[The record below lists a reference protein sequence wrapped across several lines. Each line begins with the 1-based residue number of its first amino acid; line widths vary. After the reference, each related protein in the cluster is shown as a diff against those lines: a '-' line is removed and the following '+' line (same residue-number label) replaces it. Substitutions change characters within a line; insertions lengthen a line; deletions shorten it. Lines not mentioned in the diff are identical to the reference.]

1 MPFYVVLVKLLEGGR
16 RDLQEGGRGR
26 AQVME
31 QLQKAGGRSVGGYLT
46 FGEYDAVE
54 IVEAP
59 NDDVMLRIAM
69 SAPPGQVLTTTLKAF
84 PFDQALKLVKK

>member
-1 MPFYVVLVKLLEGGR
+1 MPYYVVLVNLLEGGR
-16 RDLQEGGRGR
+16 KDIQEGAKGR

-31 QLQKAGGRSVGGYLT
+31 QLQKAGGRSVGGYMT

-59 NDDVMLRIAM
+59 NDEVMLRLAM
-69 SAPPGQVLTTTLKAF
+69 MAPPGQVRTTTLKAF
-84 PFDQALKLVKK
+84 PFEQAQKLAKK

>member
-1 MPFYVVLVKLLEGGR
+1 MPYYVILVNLLEGGR
-16 RDLQEGGRGR
+16 KDLQEGAKGR

-46 FGEYDAVE
+46 FGKYDAVE

-59 NDDVMLRIAM
+59 NDEVMLRLAM
-69 SAPPGQVLTTTLKAF
+69 MAPPGQVRTTTLKAF
-84 PFDQALKLVKK
+84 LFEQGLKLLKK

>member
-1 MPFYVVLVKLLEGGR
+1 MPYYVVLVNLLEGGR
-16 RDLQEGGRGR
+16 KDLQEGAKGRT
-26 AQVME
+26 QVME

-59 NDDVMLRIAM
+59 SDEVMLRIAM
-69 SAPPGQVLTTTLKAF
+69 MAPPGQVRTTTLKAF
-84 PFDQALKLVKK
+84 PFDQAQKLLKK